1 MWRGDPQCARSMA
14 RAPITLREG
23 RVARWTT
30 MPRSARSGPWRLER
44 KNYLLRDRTP
54 VEVRAAAICNLLGS
68 AKLNGMDSEF

>member
-1 MWRGDPQCARSMA
+1 MWRGDPHALDQW
-14 RAPITLREG
+14 RALPLFCEEG

-68 AKLNGMDSEF
+68 AKLNGMDSEV

>member
-1 MWRGDPQCARSMA
+1 
-14 RAPITLREG
+14 
-23 RVARWTT
+23 